1 MWRRC
6 QIADGASPRITP
18 TAQRDE
24 QQHPHPPSQVRG
36 GGEAVARR
44 PRLRAIAMV
53 TMEGT
58 VNLRQPKHLHCRW
71 GPDRNLKATLTQPG
85 PRGRELVGCT
95 THCCASPR
103 RGRGGGGG
111 GSRQRSPPVLSCSSH
126 DKTALSPRQYIPTA
140 SPGSPSRPLSTGGL
154 STSPEI
160 AHASFLEDEK
170 TPVHL
175 CAQPHTTFSWSS
187 LELGAM
193 YLHMTLVDWPIC

>member
-1 MWRRC
+1 METVPDCRRRFSKNHTHCSEGRATTSPSSLPSPRWRRGGS
-6 QIADGASPRITP
+6 QEAQAESHHHGHRGGDRKSPAAKASPLQVGTRQKPKGYSHATMAQRPGAGRVHHPLLCLP
-18 TAQRDE
+18 TA
-24 QQHPHPPSQVRG
+24 G
-36 GGEAVARR
+36 
-44 PRLRAIAMV
+44 
-53 TMEGT
+53 
-58 VNLRQPKHLHCRW
+58 W
-71 GPDRNLKATLTQPG
+71 
-85 PRGRELVGCT
+85 
-95 THCCASPR
+95 
-103 RGRGGGGG
+103 GGGG

-175 CAQPHTTFSWSS
+175 CTQPHTTFSWSS